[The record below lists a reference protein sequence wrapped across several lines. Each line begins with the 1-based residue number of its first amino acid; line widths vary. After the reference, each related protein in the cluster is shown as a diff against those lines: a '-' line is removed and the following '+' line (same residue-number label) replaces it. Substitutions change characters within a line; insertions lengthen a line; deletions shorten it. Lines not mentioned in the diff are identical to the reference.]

1 MFGNL
6 REDLVLDQRVLRA
19 DLLIVQGRVKGLL
32 CFDARSAMTMMYVCD
47 ETTSYVIDKT
57 GQG

>member
-19 DLLIVQGRVKGLL
+19 DLLIVEGRVKSLL
-32 CFDARSAMTMMYVCD
+32 CFYARSAMTML
-47 ETTSYVIDKT
+47 YVIKIKQLLILLT
-57 GQG
+57 

>member
-19 DLLIVQGRVKGLL
+19 DLLVVEGGVKSLL
-32 CFDARSAMTMMYVCD
+32 CFDARSASKM
-47 ETTSYVIDKT
+47 SYVIKIQQLLILLT
-57 GQG
+57 KQP